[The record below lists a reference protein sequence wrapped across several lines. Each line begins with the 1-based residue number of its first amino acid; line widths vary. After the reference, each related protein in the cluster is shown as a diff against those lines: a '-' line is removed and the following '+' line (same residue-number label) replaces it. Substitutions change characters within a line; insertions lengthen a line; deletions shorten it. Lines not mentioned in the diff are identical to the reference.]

1 MSVINKMLQD
11 LENREKTPLQN
22 NQYVAPELSSHG
34 HKMWLLIALVVVLT
48 GVAIALFYLNWRPGN
63 QQKDVISQQ
72 PVTVSTQSPVTK
84 AATPQ
89 MEEKTSELK
98 PVELPEEALT
108 DNSPV
113 SLHSETLTS
122 SENTQQNDPASS
134 LAVVANSVDDS
145 DLLTTSTGPDTSI
158 QKPATI
164 APSEPKTGAEPL
176 GAETLTEGNETPRM
190 TVIKSSDAVEKVSLQ
205 TRIEQAIQ
213 QGDTMQSIT
222 LLQQLAEQEPDDM
235 SVMKKLASQQFAAG
249 QITQAMAT
257 LDQARIQFPN
267 APSLLLM
274 LSRLYQHQGEDTLA
288 WETIAKAG
296 GTDTE
301 LLSYRAT
308 LASSLMNH
316 EAARQDYRQL
326 LQIEPTQAR
335 WWLGLAVANDKLSY
349 AHDALLAYRRVL
361 QHGGVNS
368 NVEAFVS
375 NRIAVLAEGAQ

>member
-11 LENREKTPLQN
+11 LENREKTPSQN
-22 NQYVAPELSSHG
+22 NQYVAPEPSSHG
-34 HKMWLLIALVVVLT
+34 HKMWLLIASIVVLT
-48 GVAIALFYLNWRPGN
+48 GVAIALFYLNLGPGN

-72 PVTVSTQSPVTK
+72 PVTVSTQSPVTR

-98 PVELPEEALT
+98 PVEMPEEALT

-113 SLHSETLTS
+113 SLHNETQTS
-122 SENTQQNDPASS
+122 SDNTLQNNMASS
-134 LAVVANSVDDS
+134 LAMAANSVDDS
-145 DLLTTSTGPDTSI
+145 DLLTASPGPDTSI

-164 APSEPKTGAEPL
+164 ALSEPKTGVEPL
-176 GAETLTEGNETPRM
+176 SAETLTEDNETPRM

-213 QGDTMQSIT
+213 QGDTIQSIT
-222 LLQQLAEQEPDDM
+222 LLQQLAEQEPDDI
-235 SVMKKLASQQFAAG
+235 SAMKKLASQQFAAG

-257 LDQARIQFPN
+257 LEQARIQFPN
-267 APSLLLM
+267 DPSLLLM

-288 WETIAKAG
+288 WGTIAKAG

-326 LQIEPTQAR
+326 LQREPTQAR